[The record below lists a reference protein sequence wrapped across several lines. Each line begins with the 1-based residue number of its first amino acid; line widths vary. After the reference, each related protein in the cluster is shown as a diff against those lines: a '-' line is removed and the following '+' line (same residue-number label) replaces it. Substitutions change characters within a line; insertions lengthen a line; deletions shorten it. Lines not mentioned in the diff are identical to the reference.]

1 MKDITSIGEILFDVY
16 PNGKSLG
23 GAPLNFIYHVIKLT
37 GNGNFISRIGADDLG
52 KEIVN
57 ILDERQ
63 IPRLF
68 LQEDRKH
75 KTGEA
80 ITSLN
85 DNKIPTFKIE
95 EDRAYDFIELN
106 ETVENLLNNETECM
120 YFGTLA
126 QRSGTSANTIQSLF
140 GKDIKYFCDLNIR
153 QNFYTKE
160 IIKSSLYASNV
171 LKLNTDELNLISD
184 LFFEKNMN
192 VTETSKMILENFN
205 LDLLCVTKG
214 EEGAIIFN
222 NSNESNSYNAHIKK
236 EEIVDTVGAGDAFAS
251 ILCLGYLKSWNIEKI
266 NKTAAEFAGEIVK
279 VDGALPEDDS
289 IYDEFKEIIN
299 DE

>member
-68 LQEDRKH
+68 LQEDRNH

-140 GKDIKYFCDLNIR
+140 GKNIKYFCDLNIR